1 MLIKFLNLIVLLFLP
16 FLMMGVIKK
25 TKAFWAGRKGVSLFQ
40 PLYDFIRLIKKD
52 FVISKTTTFVF
63 KITPIIVISSV
74 LAASLFVPL
83 AAGNAFINIQAGFI
97 IFAYVL
103 GLGKFFSLIGAMDT
117 GSSFEGMGA
126 SREACFTSIVEPAF
140 FMIIAS
146 IMALSGNYTFD
157 SLSLIIE
164 NAGSYGTLIIIFAV
178 AALFLMILI
187 EGSRV
192 PVDDPTTHLELTMIH
207 EVMIL
212 DNSGSDLALLTW
224 ANSIKMLLI
233 SSLIAN
239 ILIPHSF
246 GVLAETLLYLFIIFA
261 ICLIIGT
268 VESGM
273 ARIRMS
279 HVFEFVF
286 IMSSFALVVLSLV
299 VARMFGG

>member
-1 MLIKFLNLIVLLFLP
+1 MKLLNLIILLFVP

-40 PLYDFIRLIKKD
+40 PLYDFIRLMKKD
-52 FVISKTTTFVF
+52 FVISRTTSVVF
-63 KITPIIVISSV
+63 KIAPVVAISSV
-74 LAASLFVPL
+74 LAASLFVPMATGTAL
-83 AAGNAFINIQAGFI
+83 INIQAGII

-103 GLGKFFSLIGAMDT
+103 GLGKFFSLISAMDT

-126 SREACFTSIVEPAF
+126 SREACFTTIVEPAF

-146 IMALSGNYTFD
+146 IMALTGNFTFT
-157 SLSLIIE
+157 SLKGILE
-164 NAGSYGTLIIIFAV
+164 NAGSYGILITIFAV

-212 DNSGSDLALLTW
+212 DNSGSDLALFTW
-224 ANSIKMLLI
+224 GNSIKMLLI

-239 ILIPHSF
+239 ILIPAHFSE
-246 GVLAETLLYLFIIFA
+246 LASTALYLFIIFA
-261 ICLIIGT
+261 ISVIIGT

>member
-1 MLIKFLNLIVLLFLP
+1 MKLLNLIILLFVP

-40 PLYDFIRLIKKD
+40 PLYDFIRLMKKD
-52 FVISKTTTFVF
+52 FVISRTTSVVF
-63 KITPIIVISSV
+63 KIAPVVAISSV
-74 LAASLFVPL
+74 LAASLFVPMATGTAL
-83 AAGNAFINIQAGFI
+83 INIQAGII

-103 GLGKFFSLIGAMDT
+103 GLGKFFSLISAMDT

-126 SREACFTSIVEPAF
+126 SREACFTTIVEPAF

-146 IMALSGNYTFD
+146 IMALTGNFTFT
-157 SLSLIIE
+157 SLKGILE
-164 NAGSYGTLIIIFAV
+164 NAGSYGILITIFAV
-178 AALFLMILI
+178 VALFLMILI

-224 ANSIKMLLI
+224 GNSIKMLLI

-239 ILIPHSF
+239 ILIPAHFSE
-246 GVLAETLLYLFIIFA
+246 LASTALYLFIIFA
-261 ICLIIGT
+261 ISVIIGT